1 MKSKFTKK
9 PGSII
14 ELEAELDQK
23 EFQGYWQ
30 AAYDNAFSKV
40 NLKGFRPG
48 TAPKEL
54 ADQAVNKEHVFEE
67 AAHKAIRFSLDETS
81 KDNNWTIID
90 APKIE
95 IQESPLLLKY
105 KATIPIFPEIT
116 LGNYKKIAKS
126 ILKERKEVKVEPVEI
141 EKTINWIRDS
151 RAKITKVNREAH
163 KGDFISIDVES
174 AADSFKDEKFVL
186 GDGHF
191 MPGFEDKLENRKA
204 GETLEFSL
212 TAPENYLNEKLRG
225 KTIDF
230 KVKINDV
237 YNREIPEFT
246 DDLAQ
251 SLGTKFK
258 TVEDL
263 KVSIGDGLRQ
273 EKEMKE
279 SERLKIKMLDE
290 IIKSSKMEIPE
301 IMIQKTLDGMMN
313 DYKPL
318 LGKMGKNE
326 EETRKQLYERAK
338 NNVASNLII
347 YRMAEI
353 EKLQPTPEEVGNV
366 EDERNYNY
374 NYGVALN
381 KKVFQFLESQK

>member
-95 IQESPLLLKY
+95 IQESPLGLKY
-105 KATIPIFPEIT
+105 KATITIFPEIT

-126 ILKERKEVKVEPVEI
+126 VLKERKEVKVEPVEI
-141 EKTINWIRDS
+141 EKTINWIRSS

-163 KGDFISIDVES
+163 KSDFI
-174 AADSFKDEKFVL
+174 
-186 GDGHF
+186 
-191 MPGFEDKLENRKA
+191 N
-204 GETLEFSL
+204 
-212 TAPENYLNEKLRG
+212 
-225 KTIDF
+225 
-230 KVKINDV
+230 INV
-237 YNREIPEFT
+237 
-246 DDLAQ
+246 
-251 SLGTKFK
+251 
-258 TVEDL
+258 
-263 KVSIGDGLRQ
+263 
-273 EKEMKE
+273 
-279 SERLKIKMLDE
+279 
-290 IIKSSKMEIPE
+290 
-301 IMIQKTLDGMMN
+301 
-313 DYKPL
+313 
-318 LGKMGKNE
+318 
-326 EETRKQLYERAK
+326 
-338 NNVASNLII
+338 
-347 YRMAEI
+347 
-353 EKLQPTPEEVGNV
+353 
-366 EDERNYNY
+366 
-374 NYGVALN
+374 
-381 KKVFQFLESQK
+381 